1 MAIEYKYPRVTI
13 STLAKTHSVRMPERA
28 DTTVLF
34 QPIYAKKGPVDNI
47 VRLFTVD
54 ELITTYG
61 EPDFAT
67 QGQSI
72 LNAINWLK
80 NGGTVYATRVD
91 QPSNLSMLASAASGK
106 ITGKYPGEY
115 YDNITV
121 TFTWEYKADANTKT
135 GKAYSFTAKIG
146 DYETFK
152 AQTLKE
158 LIIRINDS
166 SDYINI
172 DTDFAISDLSKKTE
186 SYTLKAFDTN
196 PHPIH
201 KDFIYSGEKISLF
214 NDALIDLNSRL
225 GIVPG
230 LSDISEFNKIYFDLG
245 TGYDYLGVTYFTGYD
260 CFYAFHCQY
269 IDNTETWDA
278 EEICRVTFAD
288 PDLEVNEYL
297 KIFISEL
304 SKSSNYP
311 ESLRTQITP
320 LLKYFTCIV
329 TSINDGSIPEKS
341 VDFDEIFKA
350 QPSIKA
356 VEFSA
361 DTLIASLFGT
371 IASDGKFSV
380 NNDGI
385 VKLLGNKLETPIDVI
400 LDAGYSENTKKVI
413 SEYTKNKNQVLEQ
426 PRQDIVCIFDE
437 YINGY
442 ANDKYTGKRP
452 TKGSLDCIEKCDNRA
467 VYTQYF
473 LVDDDYAKNIWVTPT
488 YFLAKL
494 IPHNDRVYGVQ
505 WPTAGLTRG
514 VLLDVK
520 DINENPTPNIK
531 NSNFLDRINYVERD
545 ANGYKFMSQR
555 TYDGSDETEY
565 TALSFLNNTRA
576 LAKMVKELEKIG
588 REYLFEFN
596 DATTLANMRNALN
609 RHMGEWVSNRTL
621 NFAEV
626 DVAASEYSDEAV
638 DVTLN
643 IRFTGTI
650 GVISVDII
658 IE

>member
-34 QPIYAKKGPVDNI
+34 QPIYAKKGPVDKI
-47 VRLFTVD
+47 VKLFTVD

-80 NGGTVYATRVD
+80 NGGTVYAIRLT
-91 QPSNLSMLASAASGK
+91 QPGVTTAVAKKSDDVIST
-106 ITGKYPGEY
+106 ITAKYPGSFYNE
-115 YDNITV
+115 IELKFSWT
-121 TFTWEYKADANTKT
+121 YKAATTPQQD
-135 GKAYSFTAKIG
+135 GKAYSFILKVG

-152 AQTLKE
+152 AASLAE
-158 LIIRINDS
+158 LIIRVNDE
-166 SDYINI
+166 SDYVTIDPDFVNCDKLTISTQSFECTLSGAVDKHETTKVSAITGSNSGYKITIFDGYDINI
-172 DTDFAISDLSKKTE
+172 TRTANGYSVSGMSSTTIKDLFRTIKNKIPNGDHSVGNWLMWLDSVVSNSHSLE
-186 SYTLKAFDTN
+186 DIFEGFN
-196 PHPIH
+196 
-201 KDFIYSGEKISLF
+201 KDFTNDELVRYLF
-214 NDALIDLNSRL
+214 
-225 GIVPG
+225 
-230 LSDISEFNKIYFDLG
+230 
-245 TGYDYLGVTYFTGYD
+245 GV
-260 CFYAFHCQY
+260 
-269 IDNTETWDA
+269 
-278 EEICRVTFAD
+278 
-288 PDLEVNEYL
+288 L
-297 KIFISEL
+297 
-304 SKSSNYP
+304 SSN
-311 ESLRTQITP
+311 
-320 LLKYFTCIV
+320 K
-329 TSINDGSIPEKS
+329 TSIS
-341 VDFDEIFKA
+341 
-350 QPSIKA
+350 
-356 VEFSA
+356 
-361 DTLIASLFGT
+361 TLGQIET
-371 IASDGKFSV
+371 I
-380 NNDGI
+380 
-385 VKLLGNKLETPIDVI
+385 LGNKLETPIDVI
-400 LDAGYSENTKKVI
+400 LDAGYSEDTKRII
-413 SEYTKNKNQVLEQ
+413 SLYTKNVDQTLELA
-426 PRQDIVCIFDE
+426 RKDIVCIFDE
-437 YINGY
+437 YVNEY
-442 ANDKYTGKRP
+442 TTKYTGKRP
-452 TKGSLDCIEKCDNRA
+452 TLCDNSCIDKCDNRA
-467 VYTQYF
+467 LYTQYF

-531 NSNFLDRINYVERD
+531 NANFIDRINYVERD

-565 TALSFLNNTRA
+565 TALSFLNNSRS
-576 LAKMVKELEKIG
+576 LAKMVKELEKVG

-609 RHMGEWVSNRTL
+609 RYMGEWVSNRTL

-650 GVISVDII
+650 EVISVDII